1 MSDEGLIKQRVQGL
15 ILAGSVLLMAGKF
28 GAFFLTHSVAILT
41 DATESIV
48 NVAAGAIS
56 LYSLR
61 FAAQPKDKSHPFGH
75 GKAELISASIEG
87 LLIGG
92 AGILM
97 ISEGIRSVFNPTGLA
112 DLDVGI
118 AIVAA
123 AGLINWLMG
132 SYSIRVGKRYQS
144 MALIAGGKHLHSDT
158 YSTIGLIVGLF
169 LLYFTKLSWIDGLL
183 AAIFGG
189 VILITGYSILRKTV
203 ANLLDE
209 ADTEILHKM
218 ADALSGKREP
228 DWIDIHNTKV
238 VKYGSHLHVDCDLT
252 LPWYYTVAQSHKACE
267 QLSETLNA
275 VNEGNVSIS
284 VHSDPCF
291 EQHCHHCLVT
301 DCNYRKVSFDKQEDL
316 TLSQLTESDE
326 ERNE

>member
-15 ILAGSVLLMAGKF
+15 VLAVSVLLMAGKF
-28 GAFFLTHSVAILT
+28 LAFYMTHSVAILT
-41 DATESIV
+41 DAMESIV
-48 NVAAGAIS
+48 NVVAGAIS

-61 FAAQPKDKSHPFGH
+61 FSALPKDKSHPFGH

-97 ISEGIRSVFNPTGLA
+97 ISEGIRRFFSPS
-112 DLDVGI
+112 GI
-118 AIVAA
+118 ANLDTGIVIVAA

-132 SYSIRVGKRYQS
+132 SYSIRAGKRYQS

-158 YSTIGLIVGLF
+158 YSTIGLIVGLL
-169 LLYFTKLSWIDGLL
+169 LLYFTQLSWIDSLL
-183 AAIFGG
+183 AIIFGG
-189 VILITGYSILRKTV
+189 VILITGYSILRQTV

-209 ADTEILHKM
+209 ADTEILDKM
-218 ADALSGKREP
+218 ARALSQNREA

-238 VKYGSHLHVDCDLT
+238 VKYGSHLHIDCDLT

-267 QLSETLNA
+267 QLSATLNR
-275 VNEGNVSIS
+275 VNNGNVSIS
-284 VHSDPCF
+284 VHSDPCL

-301 DCNYRKVSFDKQEDL
+301 DCNYRRAPFEKQEDL